1 MSTARMWLLRM
12 LGRPYIKVPLNVVVI
27 VQSLSYQMIEK
38 VEQSL
43 EESVVW
49 WKLQGIVWQPIVRGW
64 IENMDVTAADLGDKL
79 RELHRWKLGL
89 PEVTLF
95 VFPLVDNIGTG
106 SDLGWSWTDN
116 GIAAVAGGQTE
127 LLNEI
132 MDHELG
138 HLMIGPQHENTTF
151 MRENLQE
158 VDRRVTTIQR
168 TVMLRNAA
176 RLGSF

>member
-27 VQSLSYQMIEK
+27 VQSLSYQMIER

-43 EESVVW
+43 EESVAW
-49 WKLQGIVWQPIVRGW
+49 WKLQGIVWQPTVRGW
-64 IENMDVTAADLGDKL
+64 IENMDVTAVDLGDKL

-95 VFPLVDNIGTG
+95 VFPQADNIRIGT
-106 SDLGWSWTDN
+106 DFGWSWTDN
-116 GIAAVAGGQTE
+116 GIAAVAGGQPA

-138 HLMIGPQHENTTF
+138 HLMIGPKRENSTF
-151 MRENLQE
+151 IRENLQVLE
-158 VDRRVTTIQR
+158 RRVTTVQR
-168 TVMLRNAA
+168 TVMLRNAE

>member
-1 MSTARMWLLRM
+1 MSTARMLLLRA
-12 LGRPYIKVPLNVVVI
+12 LEEPYIKVPLNVVVI
-27 VQSLSYQMIEK
+27 VQSLSYQMIQR
-38 VEQSL
+38 VEESL
-43 EESVVW
+43 EESVAW
-49 WKLQGIVWQPIVRGW
+49 WKLQGIVWHPTVRGW
-64 IENMDVTAADLGDKL
+64 IGKMDVTADDLGGKL
-79 RELHRWKLGL
+79 RNLHRWELGL

-95 VFPLVDNIGTG
+95 VFPQADNIGTG
-106 SDLGWSWTDN
+106 TDLGWSWTEN

-138 HLMIGPQHENTTF
+138 HLMIGPKHENATF
-151 MRENLQE
+151 MRENLQ
-158 VDRRVTTIQR
+158 VIDRRVTTIQR

>member
-12 LGRPYIKVPLNVVVI
+12 LGRPYIKVPLNVVV
-27 VQSLSYQMIEK
+27 VVPSLSYQMIER

-43 EESVVW
+43 EESVAW
-49 WKLQGIVWQPIVRGW
+49 WKLQGIVWQPTVRGW
-64 IENMDVTAADLGDKL
+64 IETMDVTDNLGEKL

-89 PEVTLF
+89 PEPTLF
-95 VFPLVDNIGTG
+95 VFPLVEFVGNGV
-106 SDLGWSWTDN
+106 DLGWSWTEN
-116 GIAAVAGGQTE
+116 GIAAVAGGRVE

-138 HLMIGPQHENTTF
+138 HLMIGPDHENATF
-151 MRENLQE
+151 MRDTLQ
-158 VDRRVTTIQR
+158 VIDRRVTTIQR
-168 TVMLRNAA
+168 TIMLRNAA